1 MRFTRGTKETAK
13 ETRMI
18 KSLKALIKD
27 ESGATAVEYGLLLAL
42 ISLALIGGAQ
52 YVAGQLDTIFGN
64 VGDELSNH
72 ATPDTGTA
80 H

>member
-1 MRFTRGTKETAK
+1 
-13 ETRMI
+13 MI

-52 YVAGQLDTIFGN
+52 YVATQLDSIFSG
-64 VGDELSNH
+64 VGDELSSH
-72 ATPDTGTA
+72 TTPDTGTA

>member
-1 MRFTRGTKETAK
+1 
-13 ETRMI
+13 MI
-18 KSLKALIKD
+18 KSIKALIKD

-72 ATPDTGTA
+72 TTPNTGTSGGGS
-80 H
+80 

>member
-1 MRFTRGTKETAK
+1 
-13 ETRMI
+13 MI

-52 YVAGQLDTIFGN
+52 YVADQLDTIFGN

>member
-1 MRFTRGTKETAK
+1 MV
-13 ETRMI
+13 

-52 YVAGQLDTIFGN
+52 YVAGQLDTIFTG
-64 VGDELSNH
+64 VGDELGNH